1 MYPLFYK
8 LICTY
13 KNVINL
19 HKNKHFHRN
28 NIIILDIKKVFNS
41 QENN

>member
-1 MYPLFYK
+1 MSLTCIKTNIFM
-8 LICTY
+8 TG
-13 KNVINL
+13 
-19 HKNKHFHRN
+19 N